1 MTSLE
6 IKQESYDNET
16 FYTTIGEINGI
27 KTVSIL
33 NDQAVM
39 YAITK
44 KDNFSQPKESE
55 VFIFKDRYS
64 LAVFQGIIPDSGASR
79 VSTASEQQ
87 FIAL

>member
-1 MTSLE
+1 M
-6 IKQESYDNET
+6 
-16 FYTTIGEINGI
+16 GEIDGI

-39 YAITK
+39 HAITK
-44 KDNFSQPKESE
+44 KDNFIQPKESE
-55 VFIFKDRYS
+55 VFTFEDRYS
-64 LAVFQGIIPDSGASR
+64 SAVFQGIMLDNRVSR